1 MPVLSSRTWK
11 PGVASARLA
20 AVAIA
25 LAGGSLGG
33 CTPAEYGSI
42 DIEKSK
48 AIAAEKG
55 IGPGANRPPSKKAG
69 PAPGPPT
76 APARK

>member
-1 MPVLSSRTWK
+1 MNGSSSRTRG

-25 LAGGSLGG
+25 IATGFLGG
-33 CTPAEYGSI
+33 CTPSEYGSI

-55 IGPGANRPPSKKAG
+55 IGPGAKRPSSKKAAR
-69 PAPGPPT
+69 APGPPG
-76 APARK
+76 APAPR

>member
-1 MPVLSSRTWK
+1 MDESPSRTSK
-11 PGVASARLA
+11 PGVASPCLA
-20 AVAIA
+20 AVAISIA
-25 LAGGSLGG
+25 TGLLGG

-55 IGPGANRPPSKKAG
+55 IGPGAKRPPSKTATK
-69 PAPGPPT
+69 APGPPG
-76 APARK
+76 APAPR